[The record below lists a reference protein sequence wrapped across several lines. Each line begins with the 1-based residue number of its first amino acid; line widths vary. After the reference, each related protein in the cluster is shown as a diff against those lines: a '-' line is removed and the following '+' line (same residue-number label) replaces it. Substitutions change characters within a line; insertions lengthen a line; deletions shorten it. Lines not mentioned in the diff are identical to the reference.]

1 MITKFSACFGDAGI
15 NIANM
20 INKSKGEV
28 AYSMFDIESP
38 ATEEILKKLQAIDGV
53 FRVVVVNSVDE
64 WILIKYCK

>member
-1 MITKFSACFGDAGI
+1 MLRRCGI

-53 FRVVVVNSVDE
+53 FRVRVV
-64 WILIKYCK
+64 K